1 MAFERFEKQ
10 ISFYDLDFGIIK
22 REILPL
28 KKPGFVTSIAYD
40 EKNKL
45 FGVTATDNFIYIYAK
60 TKVRIELINTIETE
74 CI

>member
-1 MAFERFEKQ
+1 V
-10 ISFYDLDFGIIK
+10 IK
-22 REILPL
+22 KEILPL
-28 KKPGFVTSIAYD
+28 KKPGFITSIAYD

-60 TKVRIELINTIETE
+60 TKIRIELINTIESE